1 VSLIDVNA
9 NPIEAI
15 TRAGIRTRAGEL
27 EFDIIVFATGF
38 DAMTGA
44 LSRIDIRGREGTA
57 LKDAWAEGPRSYL
70 GLMAAGF
77 PNLFT
82 LTGPGSPS
90 VLGNVVMSIEQHV
103 EWASDLIEHMRREGF
118 DAVDADADAQ
128 REWSDHVHEAA
139 AATLFVKGKSWYLG
153 ANVPGKPRV
162 FMPYVRG
169 IGVYRDLCDEI
180 AKDGYRGFHFSRGDQ
195 RASVKKV
202 SSGTF
207 APAAGGG
214 RIL

>member
-1 VSLIDVNA
+1 VNV

-15 TRAGIRTRAGEL
+15 TAAGIRTREREL

-44 LSRIDIRGREGTA
+44 LSRVDLRGRDGIT
-57 LKDAWAEGPRSYL
+57 LKAAWADGPRSYL
-70 GLMAAGF
+70 GVMVAGF

-90 VLGNVVMSIEQHV
+90 VLGNVVVSIEQHV
-103 EWASDLIEHMRREGF
+103 EWVSELIEHMRREGF
-118 DAVDADADAQ
+118 DAVEADADAQ
-128 REWSDHVHEAA
+128 RGWSDHVSEAA
-139 AATLFVKGKSWYLG
+139 AQTLFVKGKSWYLG

-169 IGVYRDLCDEI
+169 IGVYRDACDEI
-180 AKDGYRGFHFSRGDQ
+180 AKDGYRGFHFAREG
-195 RASVKKV
+195 RT
-202 SSGTF
+202 SGKAATGQF
-207 APAAGGG
+207 APAAAG